1 MFSLHSNWQWGM
13 WQRWKRIYTIQF
25 WIWSYHSGWGSTKG
39 CCAPSSGYFGAFWK
53 VNLSKRFQ
61 CEGNKSNFCQ
71 YNKCKCQEELAY
83 QFSTLLTE
91 FDESHVTYRDGG
103 FDVATCRTNNGAASG
118 SGSSTG
124 SESSSQSNSKEIV
137 CCGNYP
143 NRFPFNTQDGNR
155 ACCEADDETGVTY
168 NSNLYECCAG
178 SLSSIGSC
186 TI

>member
-1 MFSLHSNWQWGM
+1 MAILWRSKN
-13 WQRWKRIYTIQF
+13 
-25 WIWSYHSGWGSTKG
+25 
-39 CCAPSSGYFGAFWK
+39 
-53 VNLSKRFQ
+53 NLSKRFQ

-103 FDVATCRTNNGAASG
+103 FDVATCRANNGVASG
-118 SGSSTG
+118 SGPGTG
-124 SESSSQSNSKEIV
+124 SETNSESNAKEIV

-143 NRFPFNTQDGNR
+143 NRFPFNTQNGNR
-155 ACCEADDETGVTY
+155 ACCEAEDETGVTY